1 MFKKM
6 NLKRRSR
13 NRRLKEPFTKR
24 HASRAVSFLKAFGLA
39 FIVFAVLFSGWY
51 TVDELM
57 RSPYLKVRSINVTG
71 EKRVKKE
78 EVLSL
83 SGVYI
88 GENIL
93 RVKKKQAEGS
103 IRTHPFVEDAFLRK
117 KLPDEVIIEIK
128 EREPAA
134 IVKLNGLFVMD
145 RGGVLFKKYS
155 PADALDLPVVT
166 VADDY
171 GWEPEVKSRIISFME
186 FLRGK
191 ERFNLDNVSE
201 IHVDRV
207 YGFSV
212 TTMEEGIRL
221 EFGKGDF
228 EKKFSNLAK
237 VVSARGESLEGIEA
251 IDLDNAR
258 GVIVK
263 FKTPVIREGGAI

>member
-24 HASRAVSFLKAFGLA
+24 HASMAVSFLKASGLA

-83 SGVYI
+83 SGVQI

-155 PADALDLPVVT
+155 PADDLDLPVVT